1 MNQAHTAQSSQQDG
15 SGNNRVPTLPLE
27 RFAHTN
33 SGNIEKFE
41 NLPEERQ
48 EAIVDAGVELFGRC
62 DYQGASTDAIAR
74 KAGISKGL
82 LFFYFKNKKEFY
94 LYIMERLMDKVSAL
108 VVDDE
113 FYEIDDFFELM
124 LYSAS
129 KKKAVFE
136 HMSPFILD
144 FSIRAFYP
152 EHKDVKDTMDG
163 WTQTQMDLM
172 FSRYFKNVRFDKFR
186 DDVSPRRVLD
196 MLVWMADGYLHQ
208 QRCLKK
214 SIDIDELM
222 DEFMDWCAMLKA
234 YAYKEEYR

>member
-1 MNQAHTAQSSQQDG
+1 MEQLETRNGRCAGGGRMPVLRLGRLADKE
-15 SGNNRVPTLPLE
+15 GN
-27 RFAHTN
+27 
-33 SGNIEKFE
+33 GNIEKFE
-41 NLPEERQ
+41 SLPAERQ
-48 EAIVDAGVELFGRC
+48 EAIVGAGVELFGRN
-62 DYQGASTDAIAR
+62 DYKNASTDAIAR

-94 LYIMERLMDKVSAL
+94 LYLMERLMDKMTDL
-108 VVDDE
+108 VVDDK

-124 LYSAS
+124 EYSAS

-136 HMSPFILD
+136 NMSPFLLD

-163 WTQTQMDLM
+163 WTQAQLDLM
-172 FSRYFKNVRFDKFR
+172 FSRFFKNVRFDRFR

-196 MLVWMADGYLHQ
+196 MMIWMADGYLHQ

-214 SIDIDELM
+214 AIDIDVLM
-222 DEFMDWCAMLKA
+222 EEFADWCAMLKA